1 MYSINI
7 IVLCAKVRL
16 VILSNHHRC
25 HRERS
30 VPSHLPHHDC
40 GNIWAPGLLM
50 LMPFHTVT
58 LNLNFTGYYIYRQT
72 RVYACGM
79 DGGLHYFVCIIISV
93 RMAPRSNSSRRY
105 PVYSLFL
112 PVYSFWCMDEF
123 GWGNTRLV
131 IGEGNSK
138 KILMNEDDKYDDSM
152 IPLKK
157 FSGKRPSQ

>member
-1 MYSINI
+1 
-7 IVLCAKVRL
+7 
-16 VILSNHHRC
+16 
-25 HRERS
+25 
-30 VPSHLPHHDC
+30 
-40 GNIWAPGLLM
+40 
-50 LMPFHTVT
+50 
-58 LNLNFTGYYIYRQT
+58 
-72 RVYACGM
+72 M
-79 DGGLHYFVCIIISV
+79 DGGLHHFVCIIISV
-93 RMAPRSNSSRRY
+93 RMATCSYPSRRY

-157 FSGKRPSQ
+157 FSGKSSSRYSDPSIQNTLSRIRSRNLGEWFPSLK